1 MATENRGSSNSAS
14 GSRKGNKKRNAR
26 KKRNR
31 IILFVAEIFVLAI
44 LGVVLYFVLG
54 MTGGA
59 STDENAGVQK
69 VNIDETAIST
79 DPSVKDYMEEIE
91 ERTGYEYLQVALFGV
106 DSRVGALTQ
115 NTRTDTIIIACINTT
130 TKEVK
135 LVSVYRDTYLNLCG
149 ENETYNKCN
158 SAYAVGGP
166 EQAIRMLNRNLDL
179 NITHY
184 VTVGFKGVVET
195 IDALGGIQ
203 MEITS
208 AEIGYLNDY
217 QYCIA
222 EDLGIAGYT
231 DVVSPGLQTLN
242 GLQACAYCRIRY
254 TAGDDYRRAER
265 QRDVIAQMVEQ
276 AKQEDA
282 ATLTTIATNAFS
294 NISTNYDLDEI
305 LGLATTANQY
315 TIVGSEGFPFTEY
328 RTAGTIG
335 GKGSCVV
342 PVDLATN
349 VTLLHEFLFGVENYE
364 PSAVVQEYSDR
375 IEADTSPYL

>member
-1 MATENRGSSNSAS
+1 MSTESRNSGNGKQRRNGRNSA
-14 GSRKGNKKRNAR
+14 KNKAR
-26 KKRNR
+26 KKRNQ
-31 IILFVAEIFVLAI
+31 IILFAVELIALAV
-44 LGVVLYFVLG
+44 LGVVLWVVSKGTKVEKINIVIEQNPELETYFEEVNATSNEEG
-54 MTGGA
+54 TGKG
-59 STDENAGVQK
+59 
-69 VNIDETAIST
+69 
-79 DPSVKDYMEEIE
+79 YM
-91 ERTGYEYLQVALFGV
+91 QVALFGV
-106 DSRVGALTQ
+106 DSREGQLNQ
-115 NTRTDTIIIACINTT
+115 NTRTDTIIIASINLDTH
-130 TKEVK
+130 EVK